1 MKKFKS
7 LALLSLSLFLL
18 TSCQNNTSSNNE
30 INQLKKENEELKLE
44 LSKKDT
50 SNSIDSSNTNN
61 TKESIFTNS
70 KEITIGETII
80 TDTKEVTINSISFE
94 KTILPKNTN
103 GYYTYYES
111 EEGKVY
117 IYINSDIKNLEKE
130 AVKADELLYVQVDY
144 NNGFKYAGFSIV
156 DDSKSGFTYSNITQI
171 DPLDTLGVHFLVDC
185 PIEVQESDNPVI
197 VNLDI
202 DDTIY
207 TYKLK

>member
-1 MKKFKS
+1 MKNLKS
-7 LALLSLSLFLL
+7 LTLLSLSLFLL

-50 SNSIDSSNTNN
+50 LKSTNSSNTQKSISSNN
-61 TKESIFTNS
+61 
-70 KEITIGETII
+70 KEIVIGETII

-103 GYYTYYES
+103 GYYNYYEA

-117 IYINSDIKNLEKE
+117 IYINSNIKNLKKE
-130 AVKADELLYVQVDY
+130 AVNADELLSVQVDY
-144 NNGFKYAGFSIV
+144 NKGFKYAGFSIV
-156 DDSKSGFTYSNITQI
+156 DDSRRGFTYSNITQI
-171 DPLDTLGVHFLVDC
+171 NPLDTLGVHFLVDC
-185 PIEVQESDNPVI
+185 PIEVEESNNPVI

-202 DDTIY
+202 DNTLY
-207 TYKLK
+207 TYKIR